1 MKPSRLFATRY
12 ENTWNEIRNI
22 WSGIFKEHKGETLR
36 HSNLH
41 GMLNGIDIIQKE
53 VKEENE
59 IKVQKSDVSS
69 EN

>member
-22 WSGIFKEHKGETLR
+22 GSGIFKEYKGETLR
-36 HSNLH
+36 YSNLH

-59 IKVQKSDVSS
+59 IKSAKIRCVK
-69 EN
+69 